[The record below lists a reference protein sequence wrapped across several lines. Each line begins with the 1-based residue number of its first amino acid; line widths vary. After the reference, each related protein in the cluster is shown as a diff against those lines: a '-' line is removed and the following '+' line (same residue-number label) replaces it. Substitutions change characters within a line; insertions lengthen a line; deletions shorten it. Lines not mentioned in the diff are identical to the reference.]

1 MKEAELTNEF
11 LADPSVLLVL
21 VPVSLPVNCQCP
33 PQDINTPC
41 MSTDTVEEF
50 AEAENTLFETVF
62 VLADFDSPQYQ
73 HLYKRDNRIMG
84 PPAVLHCALKQEVSR
99 YKHTHTHTKE

>member
-1 MKEAELTNEF
+1 MFHTN
-11 LADPSVLLVL
+11 PCVVL
-21 VPVSLPVNCQCP
+21 VRGDVLVNGESP

-50 AEAENTLFETVF
+50 AEAENTVFETVF
-62 VLADFDSPQYQ
+62 VLADFDSPQYH

-84 PPAVLHCALKQEVSR
+84 PPAVLHCAMKQEVSQ
-99 YKHTHTHTKE
+99 YTHTKE